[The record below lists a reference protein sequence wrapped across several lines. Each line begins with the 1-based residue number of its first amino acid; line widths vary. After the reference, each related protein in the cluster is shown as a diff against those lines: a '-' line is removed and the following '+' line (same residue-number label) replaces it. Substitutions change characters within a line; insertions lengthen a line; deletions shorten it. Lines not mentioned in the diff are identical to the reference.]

1 MTPHDLRKRAT
12 PAGATGSTSAAG
24 NAVAGHSVND
34 RISVVVLTHDRPDE
48 LMRTL
53 EHLTTL
59 PEQPQIIV
67 VDNASADAVA
77 SRVMARFA
85 PVRLVRCADNVGAAA
100 RNTGAAWVATD
111 YVAFCDDD
119 CWWAPGALARA
130 VAILDANPRIAVLSA
145 RVLVGENAREDA
157 TCTAMACSRL
167 PSAGLPGPALVG
179 FMAGASV
186 FRTAAF
192 RQAGGYESRLFIGG
206 EEELIALDLLSD
218 EWKIVYAPMLTVHH
232 YPSPQRDAP
241 ARRVLLAR
249 NAIWVGWLRLP
260 ARDAWR
266 RTGHVLR
273 DCARTGRLLY
283 TMGVTLRGAPW
294 VLRHRRCV
302 APQVMELLHRVQRDA
317 GDDE

>member
-1 MTPHDLRKRAT
+1 MAMMSHDLRKSAV
-12 PAGATGSTSAAG
+12 PAGATGSASAA
-24 NAVAGHSVND
+24 AADSLTND

-48 LMRTL
+48 LTRAL
-53 EHLTTL
+53 EHLTAL
-59 PEQPQIIV
+59 PERPQIIV
-67 VDNASADAVA
+67 VDNASADTVA
-77 SRVMARFA
+77 SRVIARFA

-145 RVLVGENAREDA
+145 RVLVGENAREDPI
-157 TCTAMACSRL
+157 CTAMACSRL

-192 RQAGGYESRLFIGG
+192 RQAGGYESRLFIGD
-206 EEELIALDLLSD
+206 EEELIALDLLSQ
-218 EWKIVYAPMLTVHH
+218 EWKIIYAPMLTVHH
-232 YPSPQRDAP
+232 HPSPQRDAR
-241 ARRVLLAR
+241 ARRLLLAR
-249 NAIWVGWLRLP
+249 NAIWIGWLRLP

-273 DCARTGRLLY
+273 DCARSGRLLY
-283 TMGVTLRGAPW
+283 VVGATLRGAPW

-302 APQVMELLHRVQRDA
+302 TPQVVELLHRVEHDT